1 MSDDFED
8 FLIAQNDK
16 LEQTAY
22 ALLWRMTHPR
32 TDISEMNEI
41 WTDFDMAQIGP
52 LLADAEGI
60 LLQSGFPVCHPYFGE
75 SETPCF
81 LVGDCKFSPCP
92 MRNYIPNGGK

>member
-8 FLIAQNDK
+8 FLIAQNDE

-22 ALLWRMTHPR
+22 ALLWRMTHPGA
-32 TDISEMNEI
+32 DISEMNAV

-52 LLADAEGI
+52 LLADAGDI

-81 LVGDCKFSPCP
+81 LAGDCKFSPCP
-92 MRNYIPNGGK
+92 MRNYTQNGGK